1 VTGRHA
7 RRVRYAC
14 TARVL
19 AQLRLACHISQAR
32 ESTCS
37 LFLTLTQHLTHTHHL
52 PRTIPHT
59 KSLFPYPTCLCT
71 VDSRHTSVVSP
82 VCHINIYT
90 HVYIYMYMYLHTYV
104 CAHPAIGTAAVCL
117 AAPHSRVTRL
127 LMHTS
132 PSFISDIASTPQS
145 YVTIIQM

>member
-1 VTGRHA
+1 MTRTNETCDARRSRVTGRHA

-14 TARVL
+14 AARVL

-59 KSLFPYPTCLCT
+59 KSLFPYPMFVHRGLTTHECRQ
-71 VDSRHTSVVSP
+71 SSVSYK
-82 VCHINIYT
+82 HIYT
-90 HVYIYMYMYLHTYV
+90 CVYIYVHVFTYICV
-104 CAHPAIGTAAVCL
+104 RTPRHQHGRRLFGCPSL
-117 AAPHSRVTRL
+117 TR
-127 LMHTS
+127 
-132 PSFISDIASTPQS
+132 DETPNA
-145 YVTIIQM
+145 YVSLIHK